1 MSRQVSHGSI
11 QRTEQIH
18 RMNAMKSTFSGA
30 AIKLQEIKIPSTNTT
45 VPKSIIQLIDEADHR
60 IDEFQSIHTIP
71 GFVASQFLQV
81 YHALHYIKKNNLAPG
96 NLFCEWGSGFG
107 VVSCLAALCGFHAIG
122 IEIDAN
128 LVENAK
134 QLAAD
139 FDIDVNFYCDS
150 FIPPGNE
157 NLLATE
163 DSSAWLTN
171 RPGDMLESGI
181 SPESFDIIF
190 VYPWPGEEG
199 LMEQLFAMHAGN
211 GSLLVS
217 FHCREGV
224 RVQRLIKT
232 GSRKHFLNHAGR

>member
-1 MSRQVSHGSI
+1 V
-11 QRTEQIH
+11 
-18 RMNAMKSTFSGA
+18 
-30 AIKLQEIKIPSTNTT
+30 
-45 VPKSIIQLIDEADHR
+45 DEANER
-60 IDEFQSIHTIP
+60 IDEFQTNNTIP

-81 YHALHYIKKNNLAPG
+81 YQALHYINQNNLAPG

-107 VVSCLAALCGFHAIG
+107 VVSSLAALCGFHAIG
-122 IEIDAN
+122 IEIDEK
-128 LVENAK
+128 LVEAAD

-139 FDIDVNFYCDS
+139 FDIDVSFYCDS

-163 DSSAWLTN
+163 ESSSWLTN

-181 SPESFDIIF
+181 SPESFDVIF
-190 VYPWPGEEG
+190 VYPWPGEES
-199 LMEQLFAMHAGN
+199 LMEQLFVSHAGT

-232 GSRKHFLNHAGR
+232 PSKRHSLRHAGR